1 MAQPTLPLTAPTEGR
16 NTRHEALQRIAESV
30 GRHHTPHEG
39 AAIDSPSDAAEQIVP
54 MFRTMLRGIVLL
66 LLDAA
71 RRPLVGLA
79 VHDAPRN
86 EFEPVVDLLASLTT
100 DRPHAVI
107 LGVLSHEAVVEDQPY
122 VFGENVLATTD
133 RLAVDAATVHAW
145 AEFSCRLEEIDIT
158 LLDVIECTPWSWAS
172 VHAPAAPYLRSD
184 LRLGER
190 SSRGV
195 GGRQARASAAR

>member
-1 MAQPTLPLTAPTEGR
+1 MAQPSLPFSEPIEGR
-16 NTRHEALQRIAESV
+16 TRRHAASIRIATSLARRDAFD
-30 GRHHTPHEG
+30 GRATIETPH
-39 AAIDSPSDAAEQIVP
+39 DAAAEIVP

-71 RRPLVGLA
+71 RRPMVGLA

-86 EFEPVVDLLASLTT
+86 EFEPVVDLLASLTH

-107 LGVLSHEAVVEDQPY
+107 LGVLSHEAAMEDEPY
-122 VFGENVLATTD
+122 EFGDNVLATTD

-145 AEFSCRLEEIDIT
+145 AEFSGHLEAIGIT
-158 LLDVIECTPWSWAS
+158 LLDVIEWTPWSWAS
-172 VHAPAAPYLRSD
+172 VHAPSAPYLRGD

-190 SSRGV
+190 T
-195 GGRQARASAAR
+195 GGRHPRASTSR